1 MSSLPITE
9 TTLEDLELRHRKE
22 SKDLLAKVTALK
34 KTVSKGDKRKKKEVA
49 ADIAALEAQQ
59 SERHAAEISQLTS
72 NCSGSTVTIA
82 GLSLMPDQD
91 AVAAT
96 TGDSEPPSSMAP
108 TASNGNSDNLDRRP
122 GGKVNKAKQR
132 LQRKAEELQR
142 IQAEAEKEAEGM
154 VDVAAIESS
163 AIDRLVANDGLKVR
177 QINADGHC
185 LYSAFADQLCTYHSQ
200 SASYPDMR
208 RRAAEYMR
216 LHRDDFMPFMAQ
228 DNGDPFDISDYDG
241 HCDSVERSAEWG
253 GHQEIIALSHALKL
267 PVLVYQSNAP
277 VLRIG
282 EDEYSASEPVRLSY
296 HRHAYG
302 LGEHYNSLHKT
313 Q

>member
-1 MSSLPITE
+1 MSSPSTPEI
-9 TTLEDLELRHRKE
+9 TLEELELRHRKE
-22 SKDLLAKVTALK
+22 SKELLAKVTALK

-49 ADIAALEAQQ
+49 ADIATLESEL
-59 SERHAAEISQLTS
+59 SERHAAELSQLTG
-72 NCSGSTVTIA
+72 SGSGLTV
-82 GLSLMPDQD
+82 
-91 AVAAT
+91 VAAAT
-96 TGDSEPPSSMAP
+96 SDPEPSSSIAP
-108 TASNGNSDNLDRRP
+108 NGLYGNSDNLDRRP

-132 LQRKAEELQR
+132 LQRRAEELQR

-163 AIDRLVANDGLKVR
+163 TIDRLVANDGLQVR
-177 QINADGHC
+177 SINADGHC
-185 LYSAFADQLCTYHSQ
+185 LYSAFADQLCTYHAQ
-200 SASYPDMR
+200 PTSYPDMR

-216 LHRDDFMPFMAQ
+216 AHRDDFMPFMAH
-228 DNGDPFDISDYDG
+228 DSGDLFSASDYDD

-253 GHQEIIALSHALKL
+253 GHQEIMALSHALQL
-267 PVLVYQSNAP
+267 PVLVYQSGAP

-282 EDEYSASEPVRLSY
+282 EDAYSANEPVRLSY

-302 LGEHYNSLHKT
+302 LGEHYNSLRKI